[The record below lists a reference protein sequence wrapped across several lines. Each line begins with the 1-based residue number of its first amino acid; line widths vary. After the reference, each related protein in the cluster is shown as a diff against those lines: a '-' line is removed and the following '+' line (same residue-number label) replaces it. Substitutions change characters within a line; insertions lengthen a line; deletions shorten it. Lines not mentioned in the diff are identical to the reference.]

1 MVDCLELTKFTLTS
15 VLSACGLLLDCKIG
29 EQIHGS
35 ILKIGFG
42 SNAGWSEYLLHIK
55 MKIFKS
61 PNNNKKNLVHIE
73 DIQLKQRLNIF

>member
-1 MVDCLELTKFTLTS
+1 MVDGLKLTKFTLTS

-35 ILKIGFG
+35 ILKIRFG

-61 PNNNKKNLVHIE
+61 PNNNKKNLLHIE